1 MSTTIKTNLDST
13 RPEEDAEKKAA
24 PSTTSDVLT
33 APVPAVPQAAR
44 ASDSYAAWR
53 SKQAAG
59 RLEPYVPT
67 SMDDIPL
74 PPPDVVTPRDQH
86 IIDLQIAKL
95 TKAWKDSG
103 RNVDEYLLEVNTWA
117 AQVAEE
123 SRAAKSKSL

>member
-1 MSTTIKTNLDST
+1 MM
-13 RPEEDAEKKAA
+13 
-24 PSTTSDVLT
+24 SDVLT
-33 APVPAVPQAAR
+33 SPVPSNPQAAR

-53 SKQAAG
+53 SKQAAA

-67 SMDDIPL
+67 SLDDIPL
-74 PPPDVVTPRDQH
+74 PPRDAVTPRDQH

-103 RNVDEYLLEVNTWA
+103 RNVDEYLLEVNSWA

-123 SRAAKSKSL
+123 SMAAKSKSL

>member
-53 SKQAAG
+53 CRQVGNICADAS
-59 RLEPYVPT
+59 T
-67 SMDDIPL
+67 SLDDIPL

>member
-1 MSTTIKTNLDST
+1 MSTTIKTNLDSS

-44 ASDSYAAWR
+44 ASDFYAAWR
-53 SKQAAG
+53 SKQATG

-67 SMDDIPL
+67 SLDDIPL

-95 TKAWKDSG
+95 TKAWKDL
-103 RNVDEYLLEVNTWA
+103 RQERRRVPA
-117 AQVAEE
+117 RA
-123 SRAAKSKSL
+123 SRRVRRDMTQ